1 MSHTDPWFGD
11 KNCVTGVEK
20 GSYEDG
26 IISDNL
32 VKHILEC
39 AFKNIAWIM
48 ELTSFLSCLI

>member
-1 MSHTDPWFGD
+1 MSNTDPCFDD
-11 KNCVTGVEK
+11 KNCVTEVEE

-48 ELTSFLSCLI
+48 ELTSFHIA

>member
-26 IISDNL
+26 IISGNL